1 MIHGEKTGPKKLM
14 IFGICK
20 RNMQFLQ
27 FFKKFQFS
35 GVIKNVV
42 NFVCFTTLMTGC
54 DFI

>member
-1 MIHGEKTGPKKLM
+1 MIHGEKTGSKKLM

-35 GVIKNVV
+35 GVIKK
-42 NFVCFTTLMTGC
+42 CG
-54 DFI
+54 

>member
-27 FFKKFQFS
+27 FFKFQFS

-42 NFVCFTTLMTGC
+42 NFVFYYF
-54 DFI
+54 DDWP